1 MAAPIRGG
9 GAATDPRAHSA
20 ASQCIH
26 TAALENIE
34 CPYSTRDL
42 SANLNKLTAEKRAAQ
57 VAELEKVLSA

>member
-1 MAAPIRGG
+1 MVPTEFELAL
-9 GAATDPRAHSA
+9 DLM
-20 ASQCIH
+20 
-26 TAALENIE
+26 TAKALGFAVPPTLENIE